1 MHAKR
6 FAQDPARRALICGTV
21 TADINVQDSSKT
33 HVVVTVFIIL
43 TTINNGCWSLEWG
56 FFFPVWL
63 RYIWP
68 ISLQKNHGIRHD
80 DLTHIYC
87 KTFTTVSLVNTS
99 WLYIFSICC
108 YYVRIFK
115 VYSHGNFQPYN
126 TVPSTIVT
134 RLLTASP
141 ELAHLVTGSLYPF
154 PPPVGLRRPLIS
166 SPILWACSFRC
177 HI

>member
-68 ISLQKNHGIRHD
+68 ISLQKNYGIRHD

-99 WLYIFSICC
+99 WLYIFSLCC

-115 VYSHGNFQPYN
+115 VYSHGNFQVYKQH
-126 TVPSTIVT
+126 STIKYSHQAAYRIPRTCSSYHWKSVPISPT
-134 RLLTASP
+134 CQPPATTNLLSN
-141 ELAHLVTGSLYPF
+141 SLSLF
-154 PPPVGLRRPLIS
+154 
-166 SPILWACSFRC
+166 F
-177 HI
+177 